1 MRLSRYKG
9 ERVRLTAPY
18 AGFESRLRAGDVLF
32 RYEGSQNWINE
43 RTSEI
48 FYAHLF
54 DLKGLS
60 YEPAE

>member
-9 ERVRLTAPY
+9 KRVRLTAPY
-18 AGFESRLRAGDVLF
+18 AGFEPRLKTGDVLS
-32 RYEGSQNWINE
+32 RYDENQNWINE

-54 DLKGLS
+54 DLNGLS